1 MFKEPVDQCST
12 CELGKNGSC
21 PFTPRL
27 LPRDSVVST
36 QGQVADEV
44 GFVKSGILVLST
56 VGQSGEEQRVSVRG
70 PRSVVGLE
78 ALEGHGA
85 TEEVRALTDVVL
97 CRSEVQRVKRWALSG
112 PAANSLL
119 QLAIIE
125 MGNRRVEVDL
135 RQGPALSRV
144 ARFALEYAALV
155 ESGRGK
161 HFSKERVARMLGM
174 RPETFSRI
182 LRRLSDQG
190 LIDSK
195 QGIKVLN
202 ADELKRVGATNV

>member
-12 CELGKNGSC
+12 CDLGRTGSC
-21 PFTPRL
+21 PFTPRSIG
-27 LPRDSVVST
+27 RDAVVST

-44 GFVKSGILVLST
+44 GFVKSGILVMSS
-56 VGQSGEEQRVSVRG
+56 VGTAGEEQRVSVRG

-78 ALEGHGA
+78 ALEGQGA
-85 TEEVRALTDVVL
+85 AEEVRALTDVVL
-97 CRSEVQRVKRWALSG
+97 CRSDVPRVKRWASAG
-112 PAANSLL
+112 PAANALL
-119 QLAIIE
+119 QLAIGE
-125 MGNRRVEVDL
+125 MGLRRAEVDL
-135 RQGPALSRV
+135 RQGQAMTRV
-144 ARFALEYAALV
+144 ARFALAYANLV

-182 LRRLSDQG
+182 LRKLSDQK

-195 QGIKVLN
+195 IGIQVLD
-202 ADELKRVGATNV
+202 APALQRIAAGA

>member
-1 MFKEPVDQCST
+1 MFKEPVDQCQT
-12 CELGKNGSC
+12 CELGRNGSC

-27 LPRDSVVST
+27 LPRDAVVST

-44 GFVKSGILVLST
+44 GFVKSGILVLSS
-56 VGQSGEEQRVSVRG
+56 VGSTGDEQRVSVRG

-78 ALEGHGA
+78 ALEGQGA
-85 TEEVRALTDVVL
+85 AEEVRALTDVVL
-97 CRSEVQRVKRWALSG
+97 CRSEVQRVKRWASAG

-119 QLAIIE
+119 QLAITE
-125 MGNRRVEVDL
+125 MGLRRAEVDL
-135 RQGPALSRV
+135 RQGPALARV
-144 ARFALEYAALV
+144 ARFAIQYAALV

-182 LRRLSDQG
+182 LRKLSDQG

-202 ADELKRVGATNV
+202 AAELERMGTTTT